1 LINRDGS
8 TGILDLVG
16 SDLSLGYL
24 RITSLSK
31 SQKRWKIEEYH
42 KSIQS
47 ISGLEKSPTRTVGTP
62 NNHIFST
69 ICAWMKQ
76 EMLSFNQHLNHFGL
90 KYKLIVNA
98 NRLAF
103 SQLQNMKKTMALA

>member
-1 LINRDGS
+1 
-8 TGILDLVG
+8 
-16 SDLSLGYL
+16 
-24 RITSLSK
+24 
-31 SQKRWKIEEYH
+31 
-42 KSIQS
+42 
-47 ISGLEKSPTRTVGTP
+47 
-62 NNHIFST
+62 
-69 ICAWMKQ
+69 MKQ